1 MDVKTRK
8 VQVTLDEAQYASL
21 HGAATRNGR
30 KLAAVVR
37 EAIEQYCIEP
47 ETRRRQIEAI
57 DDLYAMEPVPA
68 PADWAEWE
76 REYSRLKTGE
86 RAFDP
91 DDAGGVRRADDRPR
105 STRRKR

>member
-21 HGAATRNGR
+21 HGVATRNGR

-91 DDAGGVRRADDRPR
+91 DDAGGVRPADDRPR

>member
-1 MDVKTRK
+1 MKTRK

-21 HGAATRNGR
+21 HRAATRNGR
-30 KLAAVVR
+30 KLASVVR

-47 ETRRRQIEAI
+47 ETRRRQLEAI

-76 REYSRLKTGE
+76 REYSRLKTRE
-86 RAFDP
+86 RALDS
-91 DDAGGVRRADDRPR
+91 DGSRGSGASEDDRRRTGPR
-105 STRRKR
+105 RR

>member
-1 MDVKTRK
+1 MKTRK

-21 HGAATRNGR
+21 HRVAIGNRR

-47 ETRRRQIEAI
+47 ETRRRQLEAI

-68 PADWAEWE
+68 PADWADWK
-76 REYSRLKTGE
+76 REYSRLKTRE

-91 DDAGGVRRADDRPR
+91 DDSRGTGSSEDKPE
-105 STRRKR
+105 

>member
-1 MDVKTRK
+1 MKTRK

-21 HGAATRNGR
+21 HRAAVRNGR
-30 KLAAVVR
+30 KVAAVVR

-47 ETRRRQIEAI
+47 ETRRRQLEAI

-76 REYSRLKTGE
+76 REYSRLKTRE

-91 DDAGGVRRADDRPR
+91 DDFRGSRSSEDEPR
-105 STRRKR
+105 

>member
-1 MDVKTRK
+1 MKTRK

-21 HGAATRNGR
+21 QRVAVRNGR

-37 EAIEQYCIEP
+37 EAIEQYCVEP
-47 ETRRRQIEAI
+47 ETRRRQLAAI
-57 DDLYAMEPVPA
+57 DDLYAMEPAPA
-68 PADWAEWE
+68 PADWGQWK

-91 DDAGGVRRADDRPR
+91 DDSRGAGESADKPR
-105 STRRKR
+105 

>member
-1 MDVKTRK
+1 MKTRK

-21 HGAATRNGR
+21 QRVAVRNGR

-37 EAIEQYCIEP
+37 EAIKRYCVEP
-47 ETRRRQIEAI
+47 ETRRRQLAAI

-68 PADWAEWE
+68 PADWAQWK
-76 REYSRLKTGE
+76 REYSRLKTAE

-91 DDAGGVRRADDRPR
+91 DDSRGAGASADKPR
-105 STRRKR
+105 